1 MADDVFESN
10 LLRWISSEL
19 YFSLGMQTS
28 REMYGKSYFSLGIAE
43 KTAVDN
49 AVGGAVQANY
59 LGMTPELL
67 VQFLAPAQP
76 KAPPA
81 KQPVGFQTPNP
92 KS

>member
-1 MADDVFESN
+1 MAEDTFDTN

-19 YFSLGMQTS
+19 YFSLGMQAS
-28 REMYGKSYFSLGIAE
+28 REMYEKSYFSLGIAE

-49 AVGGAVQANY
+49 AVGAAVRANY
-59 LGMTPELL
+59 QAMTPELL
-67 VQFLAPAQP
+67 TQVLAPEPP